1 MEENNQKPLTLNELA
16 KYNQEVLFPFMQENF
31 VTKAELKEEIAK
43 LVTKEDFNDLQT
55 SVDAYARKADAF
67 FQEMVSAGG

>member
-31 VTKAELKEEIAK
+31 VTKKEFD
-43 LVTKEDFNDLQT
+43 DFKDEYKVDFSNLQT
-55 SVDAYARKADAF
+55 SVDAYAKKADAF